1 MLETELDAFNKVNS
15 IADDILDILCKIW
28 IFNHSTTSISDWMDD
43 LSRMLSQ
50 APIYG
55 ISSKIILSAEKIEHT
70 LWDYDRELDLDRRVY
85 RVARENEYVNKY
97 IILGKRESYRSFER
111 LNKFYKAYAEELVQI
126 ASSNLIILMTVTDS
140 KLSYDNLNEIA
151 KRKYYKRMTYS
162 LMENL
167 VKEIAYIDAD
177 DDFVTDED

>member
-1 MLETELDAFNKVNS
+1 
-15 IADDILDILCKIW
+15 
-28 IFNHSTTSISDWMDD
+28 
-43 LSRMLSQ
+43 
-50 APIYG
+50 
-55 ISSKIILSAEKIEHT
+55 
-70 LWDYDRELDLDRRVY
+70 
-85 RVARENEYVNKY
+85 
-97 IILGKRESYRSFER
+97 
-111 LNKFYKAYAEELVQI
+111 
-126 ASSNLIILMTVTDS
+126 MTVTDS